1 MPGGVEFMER
11 PGITNVWATGFA
23 DPVANRA
30 TSRLVIEATLLPSF
44 RIRCVSANELLIDL
58 PDSVL
63 IMAPDSIAV
72 NDGLISRMTVAPG
85 PPHPHVSVNLEHPS
99 SWTVIKVPETREG
112 GAPGRLV
119 IDLDRSPVKEVFGGK
134 LVAID
139 PGHGGSDIGGRGPV
153 NLVEKKITLD
163 IGRLLAG
170 ALRRE
175 GAGVVMTR
183 TSDEDVSRAAR
194 FARAESSC
202 ADVFVSI
209 HTFSSGNRKISGSRT
224 LYSRET
230 EGQSKAL
237 AECIQASL
245 VEKLPVTDRGIARNP
260 ARLPSDFAIPYVVVE
275 VATITNWV
283 DEGWF
288 RSPTFKERAAEAM
301 VTGLKRCFLL
311 AAECPDKCGK
321 AANRRRTVPMEVATY
336 PIRTH
341 LIGENENLAEV
352 IKRYTGGITKPGD
365 VVVVAESVVA
375 ITQGRAIL
383 PESVHP
389 SILARML
396 CKLPGKDGSLATPP
410 AMQLAINE
418 VGPCKVML
426 GAAAAGVGRLVG
438 RRGDF
443 FRVAGRTLAQI
454 DDIAGTLPPYDKHV
468 ILGPSSPEK
477 VAKHIKD
484 SLGVDIAIVDV
495 NDLGCVDVLATSNRT
510 VLDWVSQ
517 ALASNPLG
525 NDDQQTPIAILRPVY

>member
-1 MPGGVEFMER
+1 MGR
-11 PGITNVWATGFA
+11 HAITNVWATRFA
-23 DPVANRA
+23 DPVANRSM
-30 TSRLVIEATLLPSF
+30 SRLVIEATALPSC
-44 RIRCVSANELLIDL
+44 RIRSVSACELRIDL
-58 PDSVL
+58 PDSMLV
-63 IMAPDSIAV
+63 MASDRIAV

-85 PPHPHVSVNLEHPS
+85 PPYPHVSVNLEHPS
-99 SWTVIKVPETREG
+99 SWTVIKVPEAREG
-112 GAPGRLV
+112 GASGRLV
-119 IDLDRSPVKEVFGGK
+119 IDLDRSPIKEVFRGK

-153 NLVEKKITLD
+153 NLVEKKIALE
-163 IGRLLAG
+163 IGRLLAC

-175 GAGVVMTR
+175 GAAVVMTR
-183 TSDEDVSRAAR
+183 TSDEDVSKAAR
-194 FARAESSC
+194 FARAESSR
-202 ADVFVSI
+202 ADVFISI

-224 LYSRET
+224 LYSREM
-230 EGQSKAL
+230 ESESKAL

-275 VATITNWV
+275 VAAITNWV
-283 DEGWF
+283 DEGRF

-301 VTGLKRCFLL
+301 VTGLKRCFRLT
-311 AAECPDKCGK
+311 AKCPDKCGK
-321 AANRRRTVPMEVATY
+321 ALNKSRTVPMEVATY

-341 LIGENENLAEV
+341 LIGENENLVEV
-352 IKRYTGGITKPGD
+352 IKRYTGEITKPGD

-389 SILARML
+389 GILARVL

-410 AMQLAINE
+410 AMQLAIDE
-418 VGPCKVML
+418 VGSCKVML
-426 GAAAAGVGRLVG
+426 GVVAAGVGRLIG

-443 FRVAGRTLAQI
+443 FRVAGHTLAQI
-454 DDIAGTLPPYDKHV
+454 DDIAGTCAPYDKHV
-468 ILGPSSPEK
+468 ILGPSSPDK

-495 NDLGCVDVLATSNRT
+495 NDLGCVDILGITDGTA
-510 VLDWVSQ
+510 LDWVMQ